1 MPTAVG
7 GTGTALPSGVA
18 SPKTYTVERRTVVD
32 APPERVRSE
41 LDDLRRWQGWS
52 PWEGLD
58 PDLQRTY
65 TGPASG
71 PGAAYAWSGNAKAG
85 RGHMEVVSSTPE
97 AVSIG
102 IVFEKPFPSTSTS
115 TFSLLPSG
123 GSTEVVWSMVGPRPL
138 VMRLLGAVISMEK
151 IVGKDFERGLVQL
164 KARAEAPAA

>member
-1 MPTAVG
+1 VLTAAG
-7 GTGTALPSGVA
+7 GTGAALRSGVA
-18 SPKTYTVERRTVVD
+18 SSKTYTVERRTVVD
-32 APPERVRSE
+32 APPECIRSE

-85 RGHMEVVSSTPE
+85 RGRMEVVSSTPE
-97 AVSIG
+97 AVSID

-151 IVGKDFERGLVQL
+151 IVGKDFERGLAQL

>member
-1 MPTAVG
+1 VRTAAG

-18 SPKTYTVERRTVVD
+18 SPKTYTVERRTVVG

-71 PGAAYAWSGNAKAG
+71 PGAAYAWSGSAKAG
-85 RGHMEVVSSTPE
+85 RGRMEVVSSTPE
-97 AVSIG
+97 AVSID

-115 TFSLLPSG
+115 TFSLIPSG
-123 GSTEVVWSMVGPRPL
+123 GSTEVVWAMVGPRPL

-151 IVGKDFERGLVQL
+151 IVGKDFERGLAQL